1 MNAFTGTTGHKQL
14 KLCLWMPAC
23 EQTMTPSRVNC
34 VLLLPLPLPPHIAT
48 VTVCPCCQVL
58 KVFIE
63 SGEELLQELRQAEEA
78 YTQ

>member
-1 MNAFTGTTGHKQL
+1 MV
-14 KLCLWMPAC
+14 CLMLHLAPHVC
-23 EQTMTPSRVNC
+23 IGVLPPPLLPPPP
-34 VLLLPLPLPPHIAT
+34 LLLPPHNA
-48 VTVCPCCQVL
+48 VNCSPRWQVL